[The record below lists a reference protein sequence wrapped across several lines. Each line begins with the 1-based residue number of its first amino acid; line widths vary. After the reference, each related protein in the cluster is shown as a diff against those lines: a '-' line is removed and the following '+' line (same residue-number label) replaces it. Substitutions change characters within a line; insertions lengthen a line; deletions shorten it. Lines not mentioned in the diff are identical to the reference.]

1 MKPTTRLKLEN
12 VIRRLIR
19 EESRKLNEWGNDDEM
34 DREYSSN
41 QYRKLSPDEKKVAEV
56 LQGKYS
62 KWFYDYSTG
71 LKSASSVRQFLMSK
85 EPDLVADYTKIRL
98 DDVIDYIS

>member
-41 QYRKLSPDEKKVAEV
+41 QYRKLSPD
-56 LQGKYS
+56 
-62 KWFYDYSTG
+62 FP
-71 LKSASSVRQFLMSK
+71 M
-85 EPDLVADYTKIRL
+85 
-98 DDVIDYIS
+98 